1 MNTVWNID
9 ISLEGLNQLR
19 IDMVIETPNSESFTN
34 STEFKLLIDN
44 VPSTTNLIDYIKSN
58 TKADASD
65 FSDYITMALVEVEQ
79 LFLIRNNP
87 FVDTYGDI
95 EVNNFNVTKTGTSAD
110 ITIGGLEM
118 TYYHNT
124 NELVYKDD
132 HLHNEDIKYKNEI
145 KFNLDVMRSIHLFL
159 CKNAAYIFD

>member
-9 ISLEGLNQLR
+9 VSLEGNDQLR
-19 IDMVIETPNSESFTN
+19 IDMVVETPNSESFTN
-34 STEFKLLIDN
+34 TTNFKLLIDT
-44 VPSTTNLIDYIKSN
+44 VPQPTELIEYIKSN
-58 TKADASD
+58 VKADPSE
-65 FSDYITMALVEVEQ
+65 FSDYITMALVDVDQ

-95 EVNNFNVTKTGTSAD
+95 EVNNFVVSNTGASAD
-110 ITIGGLEM
+110 ITIGGFDM

-132 HLHNEDIKYKNEI
+132 HLHNEDIKYNNEI
-145 KFNLDVMRSIHLFL
+145 DFKLDLLTNIRLFVR
-159 CKNAAYIFD
+159 NNSAFIY

>member
-1 MNTVWNID
+1 MNNVWDID

-34 STEFKLLIDN
+34 TTECKLLIN
-44 VPSTTNLIDYIKSN
+44 TVPQPTELIEYIKSN
-58 TKADASD
+58 VKADPSE
-65 FSDYITMALVEVEQ
+65 FSDYIIMTLVDIEQ

-95 EVNNFNVTKTGTSAD
+95 QVNNFVASNTGTSAD

-132 HLHNEDIKYKNEI
+132 HLHNEDIKYKNET
-145 KFNLDVMRSIHLFL
+145 KFKLDVMRSIHSFL
-159 CKNAAYIFD
+159 YKNAAHIFD

>member
-34 STEFKLLIDN
+34 STEFKILIDT
-44 VPSTTNLIDYIKSN
+44 VPQPTELIDYIKSN
-58 TKADASD
+58 TKADPSE
-65 FSDYITMALVEVEQ
+65 FSDYITMALVDVDQ

-95 EVNNFNVTKTGTSAD
+95 EVNNFIVTKTGASAD

-132 HLHNEDIKYKNEI
+132 HLHNEDIKYNSEI
-145 KFNLDVMRSIHLFL
+145 DFKLDLLTNIRLFVQH
-159 CKNAAYIFD
+159 NSAFIY